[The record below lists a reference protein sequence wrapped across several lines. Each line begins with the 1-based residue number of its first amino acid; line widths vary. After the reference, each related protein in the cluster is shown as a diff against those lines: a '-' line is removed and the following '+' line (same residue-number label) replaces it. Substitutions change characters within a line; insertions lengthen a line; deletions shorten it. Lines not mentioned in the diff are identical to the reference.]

1 MPEDKKNEKFKLNFF
16 YFLIVSSIIILII
29 FIFIISSF
37 WSYWSKIWRIE
48 EFYKEQNKSANVSPT
63 LNRLDPSIGD
73 NNAKVILIEYTDFA
87 CNACKNTNDIL
98 NEIKNIYG
106 NRIKIVF
113 KALPVINELLSKKA
127 AVAAYCAG
135 EQNKFWEFK
144 DLLFENNNILFDET
158 FYNLAGALGLNQQN
172 FTTCLNSQ
180 KYDALINNNIAEAL
194 KLQIISIPTI
204 YINNEQITEYV
215 AVNTLKN
222 IIDNK
227 LNQ

>member
-1 MPEDKKNEKFKLNFF
+1 MPEDNKNEKFKLNFF
-16 YFLIVSSIIILII
+16 YFLVVSSVVILII
-29 FIFIISSF
+29 FIIIINSF

-48 EFYKEQNKSANVSPT
+48 EFYREENKTTNISPT
-63 LNRLDPSIGD
+63 INRLDPAMGD
-73 NNAKVILIEYTDFA
+73 SNAKVILIEYTDFA
-87 CNACKNTNDIL
+87 CSPCKNINNIL
-98 NEIKNIYG
+98 NEIENIYG
-106 NRIKIVF
+106 KQIKIVF

-127 AVAAYCAG
+127 AIAAYCAG

-144 DLLFENNNILFDET
+144 DLLFENNSILFDET

-215 AVNTLKN
+215 TVDTLKN
-222 IIDNK
+222 IIDK
-227 LNQ
+227 KINQ